1 MAQSYFSS
9 LPGATLAIARKIG
22 QAQDL
27 PLQFCDDKIKEEL
40 VEPLGDLVPSWLNIK
55 ISKGGFSMIKINPQI
70 FREYDIRGI
79 VGKDLTEEVVEIIGK
94 AYGTY
99 MKKLRKKRVS
109 LGRDCRL
116 SSPALAGAMSRGIN
130 STGLDVID
138 IGMVTTPMLYFSLF
152 NLDVD
157 GGVMITA
164 SHNPAEY
171 NGIKLCVE
179 KDSLFGEGIQNI
191 RKIAEGNDFASGK
204 GSVETIDIMDSYLK
218 LLRENVEI
226 KPGIRV
232 GIDCGNAMVG
242 IVAPQ
247 ILREFRCD
255 LTELY
260 VTPDGTFPNHHPDP
274 TVEENIKDLIR
285 TVREK
290 KLQLGIGFDG
300 DGDRVGVIDENGNI
314 IWGDMLVVILARD
327 ILKRIPQAKII
338 GDVKSSSRLFKD
350 IEKQGG
356 RPIMWKT
363 GHSLIKN
370 KMKIEGAALAGE
382 MSGHI
387 FFADR
392 YFGYDDALYTGLR
405 LLEIVSKTGKKVSE
419 LLEGVPP
426 AFSTP
431 EIRVDC
437 PEEIKFQ
444 VVEKVKEEL
453 RKSYQVI
460 DIDGVRIEFPDGWGL
475 IRASNTQPA
484 LVLRFEAET
493 KERLEEI
500 RSLIEGKLNEVKRK
514 LN

>member
-1 MAQSYFSS
+1 MV
-9 LPGATLAIARKIG
+9 R
-22 QAQDL
+22 
-27 PLQFCDDKIKEEL
+27 
-40 VEPLGDLVPSWLNIK
+40 
-55 ISKGGFSMIKINPQI
+55 INPQI

-79 VGKDLTEEVVEIIGK
+79 VDRDLGEGVVETIGK

-99 MKKLRKKRVS
+99 MRGLGKKRVS

-116 SSPALAGAMSRGIN
+116 SSPALAAAMSRGIN

-152 NLDVD
+152 SLDVD

-164 SHNPAEY
+164 SHNPGEY

-179 KDSLFGEGIQNI
+179 RDSLFGEGIQNI
-191 RKIAEGNDFASGK
+191 RRIAEGRDFASGK
-204 GSVETIDIMDSYLK
+204 GEVEKIDIMEDYIGF
-218 LLRENVEI
+218 LRENVEI
-226 KPGIRV
+226 KPGIRI

-242 IVAPQ
+242 IVAPR
-247 ILREFRCD
+247 ILREFGCD

-274 TVEENIKDLIR
+274 TVEENMRDLIR

-290 KLQLGIGFDG
+290 NLQLGIGFDG
-300 DGDRVGVIDENGNI
+300 DGDRIGVIDENGNI
-314 IWGDMLVVILARD
+314 IWGDMLVIILARD

-338 GDVKSSSRLFKD
+338 GDVKCSSRLFRD
-350 IEKQGG
+350 VEKHGG

-370 KMKIEGAALAGE
+370 KMKVEGAALAGE

-392 YFGYDDALYTGLR
+392 YFGYDDALYAGLR
-405 LLEIVSKTGKKVSE
+405 LLEIVSRTGKRVSE

-444 VVEKVKEEL
+444 VVDRVKEEL
-453 RKSYQVI
+453 KKGYRVI

-493 KERLEEI
+493 KERLDEI
-500 RSLIEGKLNEVKRK
+500 RSLIEGKLEEVKGR
-514 LN
+514 L